1 VVDENGRFHDR
12 EFVTAMAKIG
22 PQAVLRAALAATRR
36 TTYNAA
42 STRQPSAK
50 RRSRTRMRDAH
61 M

>member
-1 VVDENGRFHDR
+1 VDENGRFHDR

-42 STRQPSAK
+42 STRQPSAT